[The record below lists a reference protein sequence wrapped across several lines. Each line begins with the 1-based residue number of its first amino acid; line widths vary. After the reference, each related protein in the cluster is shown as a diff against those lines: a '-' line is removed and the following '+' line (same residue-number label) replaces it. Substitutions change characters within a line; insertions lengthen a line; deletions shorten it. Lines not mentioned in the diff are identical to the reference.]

1 MPPGEA
7 GEDRPDLRVPAAQI
21 GVQEM
26 HDASAERLTNYI
38 ERIETLEEEK
48 AALAGDLKEVYAEA
62 KLEGFDPKV
71 LRQVVRLRKL
81 EEQEREEQESLLHM
95 YMQALGMYGGASPE
109 ATAD

>member
-1 MPPGEA
+1 
-7 GEDRPDLRVPAAQI
+7 
-21 GVQEM
+21 M
-26 HDASAERLTNYI
+26 HDASAERLMNYV

-81 EEQEREEQESLLHM
+81 EEQERQEQESLLHM
-95 YMQALGMYGGASPE
+95 YMQALGMYGSAPPE
-109 ATAD
+109 AMAD